1 MRAHHVVIVAF
12 KEFENLGIGYLAS
25 VLSEEGYIP
34 VIINFLDGKEEIL
47 KKIKKVKPLI
57 IGFSVIFQYHIYEF
71 KELIT
76 YLRKSGISSHFTAGG
91 QYASMRYK
99 DLFKFIPSFESIVRF
114 EGEYTFLELVNCIH
128 SGTEWRK
135 ISGLAYKETGKIIAN
150 PLRPPEMDLDKLPFP
165 ARSPLED
172 YVLGKK
178 FATLIAGRGCL
189 NNCSFCNNTEYI
201 KQSSAPFK
209 RIRKPEKVVEEID
222 FLYHKKDCSIFLFED
237 DDFPVKTNNGSDW
250 IERFC
255 NELKRKKLTDKIM
268 WKINC
273 RCDEVDHDSFALM
286 KKHGL
291 YLVFLGID
299 DGTDNGLIRLNK
311 HMTVA
316 ESRKGINILKNL
328 EIGIDYGFMLFQPA
342 STFKSINQ
350 NLDFLRQLCG
360 DGYTPVT
367 FLKLRPYFDTRIEKE
382 LREEG
387 RLKGKPGFLDYD
399 FLSAP
404 LGHYYKFI
412 SDSFKE
418 WLTDP
423 NGLANIAK
431 WARIYISVFSYFYK
445 MTPEVKSL
453 SSEVRKRV
461 AQSNMFVL
469 DNMKELSCIFETGKY
484 DKLKFSNLTGYTKSI
499 KEKHDQFKEQIVD
512 SVKRVCRFA
521 EYQMLKQFI
530 EF

>member
-1 MRAHHVVIVAF
+1 
-12 KEFENLGIGYLAS
+12 
-25 VLSEEGYIP
+25 
-34 VIINFLDGKEEIL
+34 
-47 KKIKKVKPLI
+47 
-57 IGFSVIFQYHIYEF
+57 
-71 KELIT
+71 
-76 YLRKSGISSHFTAGG
+76 
-91 QYASMRYK
+91 
-99 DLFKFIPSFESIVRF
+99 
-114 EGEYTFLELVNCIH
+114 
-128 SGTEWRK
+128 
-135 ISGLAYKETGKIIAN
+135 
-150 PLRPPEMDLDKLPFP
+150 
-165 ARSPLED
+165 
-172 YVLGKK
+172 
-178 FATLIAGRGCL
+178 
-189 NNCSFCNNTEYI
+189 
-201 KQSSAPFK
+201 
-209 RIRKPEKVVEEID
+209 
-222 FLYHKKDCSIFLFED
+222 
-237 DDFPVKTNNGSDW
+237 
-250 IERFC
+250 
-255 NELKRKKLTDKIM
+255 M

-273 RCDEVDHDSFALM
+273 RCDEVDQESFALM

-299 DGTDNGLIRLNK
+299 DGTDNGLLRLNK

-342 STFKSINQ
+342 STFKSVNQ
-350 NLDFLRQLCG
+350 NLDFLQQLCG
-360 DGYTPVT
+360 DGYAPVT

-399 FLSAP
+399 FLSAA
-404 LGHYYKFI
+404 LGHYYNFI

-423 NGLANIAK
+423 DGLANIAK
-431 WARIYISVFSYFYK
+431 WARIYISVFSHFYK
-445 MTPEVKSL
+445 MTPEVQLL

-484 DKLKFSNLTGYTKSI
+484 DKVKFSNLTGYTKSI

-512 SVKRVCRFA
+512 IVKRVCRFA
-521 EYQMLKQFI
+521 ECQMLMQFI